1 MAEVTLTGLRVIREV
16 AATGSFT
23 AAAASLGYT
32 QSAVSRQVAMMEAAA
47 GTTLFE
53 RHARGVRP
61 SPAGALLARHAT
73 TALAVVDTAE
83 QELAGLRDRLAGRLT
98 IGAFPAAAAVLVPRA
113 LAVLRTRHPGLAVT
127 LEEGATPALLAR
139 LRGGRTEVVVIGV
152 GDGLP
157 GYDLAGLRQDVLTED
172 DLRVA
177 VPAGHRLAGRR
188 ADVGDLRDETWIVG
202 RGGRGE
208 PQFGAWPTLEE
219 PRVGHAVHSW
229 TTRLGMVAAGLGVAL
244 LPGVAAASVPAGV
257 AVVSVE
263 DPAWRGRSA
272 VVVTRHD
279 RSAGAAAVVDALR
292 EQAAERGKEP
302 AQAGPGAGGGQS
314 GPWSPP
320 VSPRSSA
327 TSSRRAERS

>member
-1 MAEVTLTGLRVIREV
+1 MAEVTLIGLRVLREV

-23 AAAASLGYT
+23 AAAAALGYT

-47 GTTLFE
+47 GTALFE

-61 SPAGALLARHAT
+61 SPAGALLVRHAT

-83 QELAGLRDRLAGRLT
+83 QELAGLRDRLAGRLS
-98 IGAFPAAAAVLVPRA
+98 IGVFPAAAAVLVPRA
-113 LAVLRTRHPGLAVT
+113 LAVLRTRHPGLVVT
-127 LEEGATPALLAR
+127 LDEGATPALLAR

-157 GYDLAGLRQDVLTED
+157 GYDLDGLHQDVLTED

-177 VPAGHRLAGRR
+177 VPAGHRLARR
-188 ADVGDLRDETWIVG
+188 GHAGVADLRNETWIVG

-219 PRVGHAVHSW
+219 PRVGHAVRSW
-229 TTRLGMVAAGLGVAL
+229 TTRLGLVAAGLGIAL

-257 AVVSVE
+257 EVVSVE

-272 VVVTRHD
+272 VVVTRPD
-279 RSAGAAAVVDALR
+279 RSAGAAALVDALR
-292 EQAAERGKEP
+292 EQAARL
-302 AQAGPGAGGGQS
+302 PG
-314 GPWSPP
+314 
-320 VSPRSSA
+320 
-327 TSSRRAERS
+327 

>member
-32 QSAVSRQVAMMEAAA
+32 QSAISRQVAMMEAAA
-47 GTTLFE
+47 GTALFE

-61 SPAGALLARHAT
+61 SPAGALLVRHAT

-83 QELAGLRDRLAGRLT
+83 QELAGLRDRLAGRLS

-113 LAVLRTRHPGLAVT
+113 LAVLSTRHPGLAVT

-152 GDGLP
+152 GAGLP
-157 GYDLAGLRQDVLTED
+157 GYDLAGLQQDVLVED

-177 VPAGHRLAGRR
+177 VPAGHRLAHRR
-188 ADVGDLRDETWIVG
+188 RVDVADLRDEKWIAG

-208 PQFGAWPTLEE
+208 PQFGAWPTLDE
-219 PRVGHAVHSW
+219 PRIGHAVHSW

-257 AVVSVE
+257 AVVAVE
-263 DPAWRGRSA
+263 DPAWRGRAA
-272 VVVTRHD
+272 VVVTRHG
-279 RSAGAAAVVDALR
+279 RSAGATAVVGALR
-292 EQAAERGKEP
+292 EQAAHR
-302 AQAGPGAGGGQS
+302 PG
-314 GPWSPP
+314 
-320 VSPRSSA
+320 
-327 TSSRRAERS
+327 

>member
-32 QSAVSRQVAMMEAAA
+32 QSAISRQIAMMEAAA
-47 GTTLFE
+47 GTALFE

-83 QELAGLRDRLAGRLT
+83 QELAGLRDRLAGRLS

-127 LEEGATPALLAR
+127 LEEGATPALLSR
-139 LRGGRTEVVVIGV
+139 LRAGRTEVVVIGV

-157 GYDLAGLRQDVLTED
+157 GYDLGGLQQDVLTED

-177 VPAGHRLAGRR
+177 VPAGHRLAHRPR
-188 ADVGDLRDETWIVG
+188 VAVADLRDETWIVG

-208 PQFGAWPTLEE
+208 PQFGAWPTLED
-219 PRVGHAVHSW
+219 PRVGHAVRSW
-229 TTRLGMVAAGLGVAL
+229 TTRLGMVAAGLGIAL

-257 AVVSVE
+257 VVVSVE
-263 DPAWRGRSA
+263 DPSWRGRAA
-272 VVVTRHD
+272 VAVTRQG
-279 RSAGAAAVVDALR
+279 RSAGATAMVDALR
-292 EQAAERGKEP
+292 EQAAADRG
-302 AQAGPGAGGGQS
+302 
-314 GPWSPP
+314 
-320 VSPRSSA
+320 
-327 TSSRRAERS
+327 

>member
-32 QSAVSRQVAMMEAAA
+32 QSAISRQIAMMEAAA
-47 GTTLFE
+47 GTALFE

-61 SPAGALLARHAT
+61 SPGGALLARHAT

-83 QELAGLRDRLAGRLT
+83 QELAGLRDRLAGRLS

-127 LEEGATPALLAR
+127 LEEGATPALLSR

-157 GYDLAGLRQDVLTED
+157 GYDLGGLRQDVLTED

-177 VPAGHRLAGRR
+177 VPAGHRLAHRPR
-188 ADVGDLRDETWIVG
+188 VAVTDLRDETWIVG

-208 PQFGAWPTLEE
+208 PQFGAWPTLED
-219 PRVGHAVHSW
+219 PRVGHAVRSW
-229 TTRLGMVAAGLGVAL
+229 TTRLGMVAAGLGIAL

-257 AVVSVE
+257 VVVSVE
-263 DPAWRGRSA
+263 DPSWRGRAA
-272 VVVTRHD
+272 VAVTRHG
-279 RSAGAAAVVDALR
+279 RSAGATAMVDALR
-292 EQAAERGKEP
+292 EQAEDRG
-302 AQAGPGAGGGQS
+302 
-314 GPWSPP
+314 
-320 VSPRSSA
+320 
-327 TSSRRAERS
+327 